1 MKKSILVLFL
11 VILSLN
17 VFAGGKPDSG
27 GGSSSGG
34 TPAAGGATNS
44 NPLSD
49 PRVRQAIDYAIDM
62 DTICKTLLL
71 GKALPANSLTPNGEW
86 KVSGLNNY
94 NYNPTRA
101 KELLKEAKWDPNYVL
116 DVGYYYDDQQTVDL
130 MTAVQSYLEAVG
142 IKAKFRRISG
152 DFNTLLWMPP
162 KDPVNGPSAVDWD
175 MLYGA
180 TAALVLHEYYNK
192 YIGGSAGNSHTP
204 TDAQLDQLIAA
215 TNATADVAKQK
226 EAFFALQKY
235 ENENLFAIPLYYQ
248 PLFIFCRD
256 TVTRTGDT
264 NGNAQY
270 NYDWNIINW
279 DVKAD
284 ASGKKVLKTNAGP
297 VQFFEHPWFNP
308 GVYIGSKVLFDRL
321 IVADGS
327 LTPKAGALA
336 SSYEV
341 SPDNLTLTFTLRNNI
356 KWHDGKP
363 ITAQDVKWSIE
374 YALKVPAIH
383 AVFASTFTS
392 IDGATEFKAGSAQS
406 VRGITIDGNKITIKF
421 AKIDPNML
429 MTFSQFAPLPES
441 YFKGV
446 DPLQFQ
452 QNAYW
457 QKPIGSGPFM
467 VREAKMNDYAIFVP
481 FKDYYRGVAKIEEIR
496 AYPSGENDGNL
507 IINANANNID
517 YGYTKSSNDAVALE
531 KVSGMKIFPVN
542 MFYTRLFFVNKF
554 PKK

>member
-1 MKKSILVLFL
+1 MKKLCLSVLL
-11 VILSLN
+11 AALSVC
-17 VFAGGKPDSG
+17 VFAGG
-27 GGSSSGG
+27 GSDKAGG
-34 TPAAGGATNS
+34 TGAVNS

-49 PRVRQAIDYAIDM
+49 PQVRQAIAYAIDM
-62 DTICKTLLL
+62 DTICRTLLL
-71 GKALPANSLTPNGEW
+71 DKAVPANSLTPNGEW

-94 NYNPTRA
+94 TYNPSKA
-101 KELLKEAKWDPNYVL
+101 MELLKAAKWDPNYTL

-130 MTAVQSYLEAVG
+130 MVAVQAYLEAVG
-142 IKAKFRRISG
+142 IKANFRRIQG

-175 MLYGA
+175 VLYGA

-204 TDAQLDQLIAA
+204 TDPQLDTLIAA

-226 EAFFALQKY
+226 AAFNELQKY

-279 DVKAD
+279 DVKPD

-327 LTPKAGALA
+327 LAPKEGALA
-336 SSYEV
+336 SSYTV
-341 SPDNLTLTFTLRNNI
+341 SPDNMTLTFTMRNNI

-363 ITAQDVKWSIE
+363 ITPQDVKWSIE

-383 AVFASTFTS
+383 AVFASTFNA
-392 IDGATEFKAGSAQS
+392 IDGAAEFKAGSAQD
-406 VRGITIDGNKITIKF
+406 VRGIQINGNTITIKF
-421 AKIDPNML
+421 AALDPNML
-429 MTFSQFAPLPES
+429 MTFSQFAPLPQS
-441 YFKGV
+441 YFIGT
-446 DPLQFQ
+446 DPAQFQ

-457 QKPIGSGPFM
+457 QKPVGSGPFM
-467 VREAKMNDYAIFVP
+467 VREAKMNDYAVFVP
-481 FKDYYRGVAKIEEIR
+481 FRDYYKGVAKIDEIR
-496 AYPSGENDGNL
+496 SYPSGENDANL
-507 IINANANNID
+507 VINANANNLD
-517 YGYTKSSNDAVALE
+517 YGYTKNSNDAIALE
-531 KVSGMKIFPVN
+531 KVSGMKVFPVN